1 MNRKILISPSILA
14 ANFAK
19 LGEEVKAIDKAGAD
33 WIHIDIMDGHFV
45 PNLTIGPDVVK
56 SLKNYSS
63 KTFDVHL
70 MTSPV
75 DIWIDPFSEAGADI
89 ITVHEEAEGDTITT
103 LKNIRKKGIK
113 AGISI
118 KPQTSENKIKHLL
131 EFCDLILVMTVNPG
145 FGGQKFIDKQL
156 DKISK
161 IRSLIDNSRLNID
174 LEVDGGINKET
185 SKLCVDAGANVLVA
199 GNSIFKEDEKEYSK
213 IISMLRNTA

>member
-1 MNRKILISPSILA
+1 M
-14 ANFAK
+14 
-19 LGEEVKAIDKAGAD
+19 
-33 WIHIDIMDGHFV
+33 
-45 PNLTIGPDVVK
+45 
-56 SLKNYSS
+56 
-63 KTFDVHL
+63 
-70 MTSPV
+70 
-75 DIWIDPFSEAGADI
+75 
-89 ITVHEEAEGDTITT
+89 
-103 LKNIRKKGIK
+103 KNIRKKGIK

-161 IRSLIDNSRLNID
+161 IRSLIDNSKLNID

>member
-1 MNRKILISPSILA
+1 MKKKILISPSILA

-75 DIWIDPFSEAGADI
+75 AVSYTHLRA
-89 ITVHEEAEGDTITT
+89 HET
-103 LKNIRKKGIK
+103 
-113 AGISI
+113 
-118 KPQTSENKIKHLL
+118 
-131 EFCDLILVMTVNPG
+131 
-145 FGGQKFIDKQL
+145 
-156 DKISK
+156 
-161 IRSLIDNSRLNID
+161 
-174 LEVDGGINKET
+174 
-185 SKLCVDAGANVLVA
+185 
-199 GNSIFKEDEKEYSK
+199 
-213 IISMLRNTA
+213 